1 MMKVQVVDYVDVEKK
16 ALGLG
21 LISPKELAILPKNFD
36 TAISVEELLNESTT
50 PTIRSLWRQNG
61 IVETRIE
68 KQGTKIP
75 LESRKSWEW
84 VGPII
89 YISTWMLTNTA
100 IPITLN
106 LISSYLYDVLK
117 GPQHDGE
124 VTLDFVSEIVE
135 KDKKSEKKQSR
146 RLTIKCSPKELK
158 EIKPEDI
165 INLMDK

>member
-1 MMKVQVVDYVDVEKK
+1 MKVQVVDYVDVEKK
-16 ALGLG
+16 ALELG
-21 LISPKELAILPKNFD
+21 LTPPTELAILPKNFD
-36 TAISVEELLNESTT
+36 TAISVEELVNESST

-84 VGPII
+84 VGPVI

-117 GPQHDGE
+117 GHQHDDGE

-135 KDKKSEKKQSR
+135 KNKKSKKKTFR
-146 RLTIKCSPKELK
+146 RLTIKCSPKELR

-165 INLMDK
+165 INLMDE